1 MMEQAEKVTFAGAP
15 TAVLEHF
22 RLNLGA
28 SFKVGDTILSSYS
41 SILIWLMAKMNTWD
55 AGT

>member
-1 MMEQAEKVTFAGAP
+1 MEQAEKVTFAGAP